1 MADIFREVDEE
12 VRRDKALEFWTK
24 YQNYLIGLAI
34 VIVLATTGWRAFD
47 NWKTKKAEEIGS
59 RYQTALNLEREG
71 KADEANAAYK
81 DVFETSEAG
90 YAVLGRFKV
99 AGSLGDKDAAAG
111 AKAFDALASDP
122 KVDPVLQ
129 DVARLR
135 SAMLKLNGPDAAETR
150 RRLESMAA
158 AGQPFRHS
166 ARELLAVSALDAE
179 DYESAGKWLDMLVV
193 DQQTPAGLRQ
203 RAEALLG
210 LVTTGKP
217 AAP

>member
-12 VRRDKALEFWTK
+12 VRRDRALEFWTK
-24 YQNYLIGLAI
+24 YQNYLIGLA
-34 VIVLATTGWRAFD
+34 VLIIIATTGWRAWD
-47 NWKTKKAEEIGS
+47 SWKIRKAEALGS
-59 RYQTALNLEREG
+59 RFQTALNLEREG
-71 KADEANAAYK
+71 KAEEANSALK
-81 DVFETSEAG
+81 DMFEPSESG
-90 YAVLGRFKV
+90 YAILARFKV
-99 AGSLGDKDAAAG
+99 AGTLGEKDAEAG
-111 AKAFDALASDP
+111 AKAFDALAADP

-150 RRLESMAA
+150 RRLEGMAA
-158 AGQPFRHS
+158 AGQPFRHT
-166 ARELLAVSALDAE
+166 ARELLAVSALEAE
-179 DYESAGKWLDMLVV
+179 DYDAAGKWLDMLVV

-217 AAP
+217 ATP